1 MNLVTIADAIDDQP
15 VAISVGSS
23 EEAYLRDAA
32 GKAQQIAFDV
42 DSLLDGTETD
52 ELAAILVPVRDFLKN
67 LAGL

>member
-1 MNLVTIADAIDDQP
+1 MVNLRRLAKDLGFGDVM
-15 VAISVGSS
+15 
-23 EEAYLRDAA
+23 DAA
-32 GKAQQIAFDV
+32 DRAEQLAFDV